1 MPAIDPTP
9 IETELA
15 TEALCA
21 DRDTAEQVRAQYDAE
36 HGLPKH
42 CLCADGS
49 EPPPGV
55 PCTLVHALE
64 LTPIGDGRFAHTLPA
79 AALPAPI
86 AAKVQAK
93 TRSQIA
99 ALRAEHQPILPDVVP
114 GPIPKGNP

>member
-9 IETELA
+9 IEPEAA

-21 DRDTAEQVRAQYDAE
+21 DRDTAEQVRAQFDAE

-55 PCTLVHALE
+55 PCTLMHALE
-64 LTPIGDGRFAHTLPA
+64 LTPIGDGRFAHTLPR

-86 AAKVQAK
+86 AAHVVAK

-99 ALRAEHQPILPDVVP
+99 ALRAEHQPALPDVVEP
-114 GPIPKGNP
+114 PMSKGKP

>member
-1 MPAIDPTP
+1 MPVIDPTP
-9 IETELA
+9 IEPEAA

-36 HGLPKH
+36 HGLPRY

-55 PCTLVHALE
+55 PCILRYCFE

-79 AALPAPI
+79 ATLPAPI

-99 ALRAEHQPILPDVVP
+99 ALRAEHQPLLPDVVEP
-114 GPIPKGNP
+114 PLPKGKP